1 MSDQSGRFVFLSRD
15 TEIELL
21 KKEIQQLHL
30 RYEDALTSLRSTIL
44 ELEESRRRARMLEQE
59 VKETRKLAVYD
70 NLTNLFSRYEME
82 GQINHHFSLLLRAEH
97 MMEKGK
103 LTQTEPEHFS
113 ILFIDLDGFKEIND
127 THGHQCGDR
136 ALRTFSS
143 LLKQSFREADIIS
156 RWGGDEFVVLL
167 PGVNREKTVKII
179 SVLQDNL
186 TNVSIPCDDGSYIPL
201 RASIGIASTSEI
213 SAPRTLEEMIKR
225 ADNEMYTEKTNNR
238 GK

>member
-1 MSDQSGRFVFLSRD
+1 MSDQSEKYACLSSKI
-15 TEIELL
+15 EIELL
-21 KKEIQQLHL
+21 KKEIQQL
-30 RYEDALTSLRSTIL
+30 RFIYEDAIASLRSTSL
-44 ELEESRRRARMLEQE
+44 ELEEARRNARMLEHE
-59 VKETRKLAVYD
+59 VEETKKLAVYD
-70 NLTNLFSRYEME
+70 MLTNLFTRYEME
-82 GQINHHFSLLLRAEH
+82 GQINHHLSLLLRAEH
-97 MMEKGK
+97 MIEKGK

-113 ILFIDLDGFKEIND
+113 ILFIDLDGFKAIND
-127 THGHQCGDR
+127 TQGHQYGDR

-143 LLKQSFREADIIS
+143 LLKQSFREADVIS

-186 TNVSIPCDDGSYIPL
+186 TNVSIPCDDGSYIHL

-225 ADNEMYTEKTNNR
+225 ADNEMYESKTNNR